1 MNETLSSRHVASGE
15 VFKDGETVCF
25 LGDSITHV
33 GLYHRFIYD
42 YYLTRFPDRYIR
54 FVNAGIAGDSAWGAQ
69 GRLAEDVTDKK
80 PTSVAIMFGMNDVNR
95 SCYVA
100 VPDAQQKAEQQ
111 AALDNYRK
119 NMETLIGR
127 LRHEAS
133 DPKLLFLTPSLF
145 DQTVINDANNN
156 QPGCNEGLGRCAEIG
171 RALAAIH
178 RGMVVDFNGPMTTFN
193 LERQKFDRTYTI
205 IGPDR
210 VHPGT
215 AGHLMMAWIFLKTQG
230 APALVSKVVFDAAA
244 GTVTESANA
253 TVSQVRTSHGAWE
266 FTVLE
271 NALPFPMDD
280 NAKEE
285 LASLSIE
292 QDLNLEILSIKGLA
306 TGRYDLL
313 IDGILTGRYA
323 ADNLSKGINLAL
335 NTATPQYQQAKMV
348 ANMNETRHSTE
359 LILRNYAAVRWFLKG
374 CKVDPDDF
382 SAVTVF
388 TDTKMNKAGYFEGM
402 VPGYLADWPRRHELI
417 SRVTELEKKLFA
429 LRQPVAH
436 TYSIRPL

>member
-1 MNETLSSRHVASGE
+1 MLSRSE

-42 YYLTRFPDRYIR
+42 YYLTRFPDRDIR
-54 FVNAGIAGDSAWGAQ
+54 FVNAGIAGDSAWGVQ

-95 SCYVA
+95 GCYVA
-100 VPDAQQKAEQQ
+100 VPDAKQKAEQQ
-111 AALDNYRK
+111 AALDGYRK

-127 LRHEAS
+127 LHHEAGE
-133 DPKLLFLTPSLF
+133 PQLIFLTPSPF

-178 RGMVVDFNGPMTTFN
+178 RSTVVDFNGPMTTFN
-193 LERQKFDRTYTI
+193 LERQKFDPTYTI
-205 IGPDR
+205 VGPDR

-244 GTVTESANA
+244 GKVTESSNA
-253 TVSQVRTSHGAWE
+253 TVSQVRTRHGAWE

-271 NALPFPMDD
+271 KALPFPMDD
-280 NAKEE
+280 NAKAE

-292 QDLNLEILSIKGLA
+292 QDLNQETLSIKGLA
-306 TGRYDLL
+306 AGRHDLL
-313 IDGILTGRYA
+313 IDGILVGQYT
-323 ADNLSKGINLAL
+323 ADDLSTGINLAL

-348 ANMNETRHSTE
+348 ANMNGTRHSTE

-374 CKVDPDDF
+374 CRVNPDDF

-388 TDTKMNKAGYFEGM
+388 ADTKMNKAGYFEGM

-417 SRVTELEKKLFA
+417 AKVAELEKELFA

-436 TYSIRPL
+436 TYVLRPFS